1 LDGTRRLIDNRYAID
16 TTGLDPL
23 LPHFFVRRIW
33 RGKPKQNCEGLDVP
47 RPKPVPEFRLMSV
60 LEILECWRRLEGH
73 ASRKVTE
80 MPRHEPRDPTAA
92 VLVEWT
98 E

>member
-1 LDGTRRLIDNRYAID
+1 MRPGWT
-16 TTGLDPL
+16 PL
-23 LPHFFVRRIW
+23 LFHFFVRRIW
-33 RGKPKQNCEGLDVP
+33 RGKPKQNYEGLDLP

-60 LEILECWRRLEGH
+60 HETLEFWRRLRGH

-80 MPRHEPRDPTAA
+80 MQRHEPKDPTAA